1 MSKRQTRSSSRCERV
16 RGPAMPKSWRPVA
29 TISLRQ
35 ACCALLVAAG
45 CAPAATREATP
56 IPPTPLAD
64 HHKHV
69 PSPAAA
75 AYARASGRVD
85 LIGEVQS
92 ITAEQ
97 LVAELDAARIRQ
109 AVVLSVAYW
118 FGSPNLAPV
127 DNEYAKVRAENDWT
141 TQQARRV
148 PRRLVPFCSV
158 NPLKDYAREEI
169 NRCATQLGVN
179 GLKLHFNGSG
189 VDLMSVQ
196 HADTVRRVFEVANDH
211 RLAMVVHVRGDLGL
225 YGRQHAEKFLGLLSA
240 APDVPVQVAH
250 LWGGEGFSDAAL
262 ATYASAVSRGD
273 ARTKNLYFDVADIAR
288 FVTRSEAAGRRAVQH
303 IRAIGPDRILWG
315 SDMAPP
321 SPPAH
326 QAWTAFRATLPLT
339 ENEVRTIASNVAPY
353 LQ

>member
-1 MSKRQTRSSSRCERV
+1 M
-16 RGPAMPKSWRPVA
+16 A
-29 TISLRQ
+29 LRH
-35 ACCALLVAAG
+35 ACCALFVAAG
-45 CAPAATREATP
+45 CAPAATQEAKP

-75 AYARASGRVD
+75 AYARAAGRAD
-85 LIGEVQS
+85 LVGDVQS

-97 LVAELDAARIRQ
+97 LVAELDAAGIRQ
-109 AVVLSVAYW
+109 GVVLSVAYW
-118 FGSPNLAPV
+118 FGSRNLGRV

-141 TQQARRV
+141 TQQARRF
-148 PRRLVPFCSV
+148 PARLVPFCSV

-169 NRCATQLGVN
+169 NRCATQLMVK

-189 VDLMSVQ
+189 VDLQSLR
-196 HADTVRRVFEVANDH
+196 HADTIRRVFQTVNER
-211 RLAMVVHVRGDLGL
+211 RLAMVVHVRGDLAV
-225 YGRQHAEKFLGLLSA
+225 YGREHAEKFLDLLSA

-250 LWGGEGFSDAAL
+250 LWGGEGFSEAPL
-262 ATYASAVSRGD
+262 AIYASAVSSGD

-288 FVTRSEAAGRRAVQH
+288 FVVRSEAARRMAVRH

-321 SPPAH
+321 GPPAQ
-326 QAWTAFRATLPLT
+326 QAWTAFRTTLSLT
-339 ENEVRTIASNVAPY
+339 ENEMRTIATNVAPY
-353 LQ
+353 LR